1 MKRNEDAVKE
11 IGMTQTTMFAGPF
24 GEIAVHE
31 SDGVGQPIVLIH
43 GNSCSARAFSRQ
55 LEGRLGASH
64 RLVAIDLMGHG
75 RSANAGDAAAYLL
88 SGHARSLVA
97 LLAARGIED
106 SILVGWSLGG
116 HILLEAAPDLPRA
129 RGLVIFGT
137 PPIGFPPAMDKAFLP
152 NPAMQAGF
160 LPEVT
165 PEMAEAYVAAFFAP
179 GFADVPPF
187 FLADVLRTDG
197 TARAQV
203 GASIDP
209 AVTRDEVEV
218 AGALK
223 IPLAILHGAQEQLVN
238 GAYFGSL
245 KLPTL
250 WRGATQIVADAG
262 HAPQWE
268 RPDEFD
274 ALLRAFAA
282 DCGN

>member
-1 MKRNEDAVKE
+1 
-11 IGMTQTTMFAGPF
+11 MTKTTMFAGPF

-31 SDGVGQPIVLIH
+31 SEGTGRPIVLVH

-55 LEGRLGASH
+55 LEGPLGASY

-75 RSANAGDAAAYLL
+75 CSADAKDPAAYLL

-97 LLAARGIED
+97 MLTARGIED

-116 HILLEAAPDLPRA
+116 HILLEAAPDLAAA
-129 RGLVIFGT
+129 RGLMIFGT

-152 NPAMQAGF
+152 SPAMQVAF
-160 LPEVT
+160 T
-165 PEMAEAYVAAFFAP
+165 PEITPETAKTYVAAFFAP

-187 FLADVLRTDG
+187 FLEEAMRTDG
-197 TARAQV
+197 IARAQV
-203 GASIDP
+203 VASLDP
-209 AVTRDEVEV
+209 AVTRDEVEI
-218 AGALK
+218 AAALK
-223 IPLAILHGAQEQLVN
+223 MPLAVLHGAREQLVN
-238 GAYFGSL
+238 GAYFDSL

-250 WRGATQIVADAG
+250 WRGAVQVVAEAG

-268 RPDEFD
+268 RADEFD

-282 DCGN
+282 DCES

>member
-1 MKRNEDAVKE
+1 
-11 IGMTQTTMFAGPF
+11 
-24 GEIAVHE
+24 
-31 SDGVGQPIVLIH
+31 
-43 GNSCSARAFSRQ
+43 
-55 LEGRLGASH
+55 
-64 RLVAIDLMGHG
+64 MGHG
-75 RSANAGDAAAYLL
+75 RSADADDPAAYLL
-88 SGHARSLVA
+88 SGHARSLMA

-116 HILLEAAPDLPRA
+116 HILLEAAPDLTGA

-160 LPEVT
+160 VT
-165 PEMAEAYVAAFFAP
+165 EITPQVARDYVGAFFAP
-179 GFADVPPF
+179 GFVDVPAF
-187 FLADVLRTDG
+187 FLEDVVRTDG
-197 TARAQV
+197 IARAQV
-203 GASIDP
+203 AASIDP

-218 AGALK
+218 AAALK
-223 IPLAILHGAQEQLVN
+223 IPLAILHGAREQLVN
-238 GAYFGSL
+238 GAYFDSL

-250 WRGATQIVADAG
+250 WRGATQIIAEGG

-282 DCGN
+282 DCGSCEQGRD

>member
-1 MKRNEDAVKE
+1 
-11 IGMTQTTMFAGPF
+11 MTKTTMFAGPF

-31 SDGVGQPIVLIH
+31 SDGVGRPIVLVH
-43 GNSCSARAFSRQ
+43 GNSSSARAFSRQ
-55 LEGRLGASH
+55 LEGPLGASH

-75 RSANAGDAAAYLL
+75 RSADASDPAAYLL

-97 LLAARGIED
+97 LLNARGMED
-106 SILVGWSLGG
+106 SILAGWSLGG
-116 HILLEAAPDLPRA
+116 HILLEAAPDLAGA

-152 NPAMQAGF
+152 NPVMQAGF
-160 LPEVT
+160 MPEIT
-165 PEMAEAYVAAFFAP
+165 PEAAKAYVAAFFAP

-187 FLADVLRTDG
+187 FLEDALRTDG
-197 TARAQV
+197 IARAQV

-218 AGALK
+218 AAALK
-223 IPLAILHGAQEQLVN
+223 IPLAVLHGAQEQLVN

-250 WRGATQIVADAG
+250 WRGAVQVLAEAG
-262 HAPQWE
+262 HAPHWE
-268 RPDEFD
+268 CSEKFD

-282 DCGN
+282 DCGG